1 MHCAKVA
8 KLVDAPG
15 LGPGAARCG
24 GSSPPLRIFKTK
36 KCLLTKKKS
45 YEFIFKQVGKIFV
58 FLLRLRTVLN
68 AILCINGIIEVPAS
82 IFSLKG

>member
-1 MHCAKVA
+1 MIQSYYNYRHQAKVA

-36 KCLLTKKKS
+36 KCLSTKKKS
-45 YEFIFKQVGKIFV
+45 YKFSFKQVGKIFV
-58 FLLRLRTVLN
+58 FLLRLCNVLD
-68 AILCINGIIEVPAS
+68 AIL
-82 IFSLKG
+82 

>member
-36 KCLLTKKKS
+36 KKPFKEEKS
-45 YEFIFKQVGKIFV
+45 YIFSFKQVDKIFV
-58 FLLRLRTVLN
+58 FL
-68 AILCINGIIEVPAS
+68 
-82 IFSLKG
+82 